1 MMGEEKLAM
10 THPRGAD
17 DADHTTEEA
26 TTSAD
31 RSSWTT
37 GAPSAVTRAK
47 TSPVAVFA
55 LVFGLAAFIFALT
68 GVLSPLAI
76 LFAIVGIVLGVMGRK
91 KGLQPQLTGKGVAT
105 GGLVLAVIALL
116 LGIIV
121 IVGAVMGLIGPSLLG
136 PVQQQ
141 FSNLIG

>member
-1 MMGEEKLAM
+1 M

-37 GAPSAVTRAK
+37 GAPSAVTQAK

-91 KGLQPQLTGKGVAT
+91 GLQPQLTGKGVAT

-116 LGIIV
+116 LGIVV